1 LAGPLDVR
9 KRAKL
14 AAELDREARWF
25 QKAARHYRTREW
37 AKDTRQALGITLGFL
52 MDETQVG
59 RSTIFRAEREEKTG
73 AVTIGELEVLAEAM
87 ECQLVYAI
95 VPRRGTLAEQAEH
108 RAANP
113 RKTRTEREKESREYR
128 EWYEKEVQR
137 IRKPGPGGLSVAE
150 MSAELLKMRAER
162 IAREEAVKQGQGEPG
177 DEGTR
182 DQGTEG
188 TRDRGNE
195 GTGDR
200 GTAGTGWDTQAIVP
214 QGTDGLGALVRP
226 AGAQRIRDAVGEAL
240 AKLGPE
246 GEAAIRRAAGVGSGE

>member
-177 DEGTR
+177 DEGT
-182 DQGTEG
+182 
-188 TRDRGNE
+188 
-195 GTGDR
+195 GDR
-200 GTAGTGWDTQAIVP
+200 GTAGTGRDTQAIVP